1 MTHFYP
7 TTFFLISNKA
17 EAKGKFRLFLN
28 WQLLFNF
35 ARPLAILSTESA
47 NILICFCCT
56 STKRAVWDQNEVLG
70 WDLRSRTRGWC
81 RTQNTYK
88 FVTKKVQRLV
98 LAHLKDF
105 GWQELQ
111 NTFPADLYHQ
121 MGGTDS
127 GGINEIFLNNRI
139 NSYNWLLV
147 EIDVFVKIVVYPNFY
162 IKFSYFSVVL
172 VGKTFVLVVSNNQ
185 FNTQTKFE
193 TIIPSWWGFTACQ
206 SKLGAC
212 KLAHISHFFLAVLRT
227 LIRKLALM
235 KSGQMSVFWIFFT
248 KNSKNTI
255 ISYIYHCFMTIF
267 YQKTC
272 LESCLKYVRYH
283 NFLAFLAVFGP
294 FFEPK
299 TSSKVLMCW
308 E

>member
-1 MTHFYP
+1 MAAVIQLCSATSDPFDG
-7 TTFFLISNKA
+7 ISKHTY
-17 EAKGKFRLFLN
+17 LFLLHIN
-28 WQLLFNF
+28 QKSSLRPEWG
-35 ARPLAILSTESA
+35 ARVGFEEQNQGLMQDSEYMQ
-47 NILICFCCT
+47 IC
-56 STKRAVWDQNEVLG
+56 Q
-70 WDLRSRTRGWC
+70 
-81 RTQNTYK
+81 
-88 FVTKKVQRLV
+88 KKVQRLAE
-98 LAHLKDF
+98 AHLKDF

-147 EIDVFVKIVVYPNFY
+147 EIDIFVKIVVYPNFY

-185 FNTQTKFE
+185 FNTQIKFE
-193 TIIPSWWGFTACQ
+193 TIIPSWWGFIACQ

-212 KLAHISHFFLAVLRT
+212 KLAHITHFFLTVLRT

-235 KSGQMSVFWIFFT
+235 KSGQMSVFWIFFI

-255 ISYIYHCFMTIF
+255 ISYIYNCFMTIF
-267 YQKTC
+267 YKKTC
-272 LESCLKYVRYH
+272 LESGLKYS
-283 NFLAFLAVFGP
+283 GTP
-294 FFEPK
+294 Q
-299 TSSKVLMCW
+299 
-308 E
+308 

>member
-1 MTHFYP
+1 MAAVIQLCSATSDPFDG
-7 TTFFLISNKA
+7 ISKHTY
-17 EAKGKFRLFLN
+17 LFLLHIN
-28 WQLLFNF
+28 QKSSLRPGWG
-35 ARPLAILSTESA
+35 ARVGFEEQNQGLMQDSEYMQ
-47 NILICFCCT
+47 IC
-56 STKRAVWDQNEVLG
+56 Q
-70 WDLRSRTRGWC
+70 
-81 RTQNTYK
+81 
-88 FVTKKVQRLV
+88 KKVQRLV

-121 MGGTDS
+121 MGGTDG
-127 GGINEIFLNNRI
+127 GGINEIFLNNRM

-147 EIDVFVKIVVYPNFY
+147 EIEVFVKIVVYPNFY

-193 TIIPSWWGFTACQ
+193 TIIPSWWGFIACQ

-235 KSGQMSVFWIFFT
+235 KSGQMSVFWKFFT

-272 LESCLKYVRYH
+272 LESCL
-283 NFLAFLAVFGP
+283 
-294 FFEPK
+294 
-299 TSSKVLMCW
+299 
-308 E
+308 

>member
-1 MTHFYP
+1 
-7 TTFFLISNKA
+7 
-17 EAKGKFRLFLN
+17 
-28 WQLLFNF
+28 
-35 ARPLAILSTESA
+35 
-47 NILICFCCT
+47 
-56 STKRAVWDQNEVLG
+56 
-70 WDLRSRTRGWC
+70 
-81 RTQNTYK
+81 
-88 FVTKKVQRLV
+88 
-98 LAHLKDF
+98 
-105 GWQELQ
+105 
-111 NTFPADLYHQ
+111 

-127 GGINEIFLNNRI
+127 GGINEIFLDNRM

-147 EIDVFVKIVVYPNFY
+147 GIDIFVKIVVYPNFY

-185 FNTQTKFE
+185 FNTQTKFG

-212 KLAHISHFFLAVLRT
+212 KLAHITHFFLAVLCT

-235 KSGQMSVFWIFFT
+235 KSGQMSVFWIFFI

-255 ISYIYHCFMTIF
+255 VSYIYNCFITIF
-267 YQKTC
+267 YKKTC
-272 LESCLKYVRYH
+272 LESGLKYDRNH
-283 NFLAFLAVFGP
+283 NFLAFLAAFGP

-308 E
+308 ELSLKMTNIIPSYVFSTLNGPFWPIFILQFFFQSLIRPKRRGNFFCFSIGSCYSTLLGY